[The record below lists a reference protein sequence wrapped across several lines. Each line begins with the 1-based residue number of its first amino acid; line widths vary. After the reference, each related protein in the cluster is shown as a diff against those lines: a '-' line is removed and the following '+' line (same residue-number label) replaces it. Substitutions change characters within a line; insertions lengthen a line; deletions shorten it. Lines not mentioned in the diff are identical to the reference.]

1 MTEEMAPQEKSTDSA
16 FAGRIDILYALGRHY
31 LSLPFAVL
39 CVPATMIAGHSPS
52 ILPLMPLLLQLI
64 VVIAAEQLT
73 TAYNNRSPGSDPR
86 FWARRYTFVSAISGA
101 TWGAASLFW
110 FVPGSFPAQAYLSL
124 AFLGMTATEFI
135 ARSAHRPAYIAHT
148 LFALGPLVTMLAL
161 EGGLYA
167 SCSALLVT
175 LFATVL
181 ISYCHGM
188 ARLLDE
194 SIRLRNENGQLVIR
208 LQREKGEAISARESA
223 ESSARAKTAFIA
235 NMSHELRTPLNAL
248 LGMAQLL
255 ERAEMPK
262 QQKDHIK
269 VMLQAGRGLQT
280 LIDDVI
286 ALTRDDVHSSD
297 DEDCDPLQSARV
309 VARLLQPRAWEKRLH
324 LTLSAAPDLPRV
336 AADPRRV
343 RQVLLKLTDNALKF
357 TEHGLVDIRI
367 DVTEDGH
374 GVRFCI
380 SDTGPG
386 VAPQLAG
393 QLFKPFSLGDIS
405 YARKQQGAG
414 LGLAVAKR
422 VIEQAGG
429 TIGFASKPDQ
439 GAEFFFT
446 LPVSGVAPKVAQPG
460 EPTTESA
467 SETAGELAKDLA
479 REAARESENR
489 VTPPTGISVLLFLPI
504 AAVSDAA
511 ARMLEPFGNRV
522 VWAGSQSEAQELASR
537 EHFDAIIASGGDS
550 DMLAA
555 APGVNAQLIAILLQ
569 GERAPACT
577 RNVLRWPTTAEQLY
591 RVLEQVCH
599 APAHRAAQPLS
610 VIDPVAFGSLEKSLG
625 AKALVEILQ
634 CYIVTAEQLTGA
646 LSGACRDE
654 KWDEAARLAQDI
666 IGAAGG
672 LGLSAITGAARD
684 FARKAREG
692 HNQGELSNAAQT
704 IAGEHVRTRQAL
716 LHLYPN
722 VA

>member
-1 MTEEMAPQEKSTDSA
+1 MTDEILPQERPADPV

-39 CVPATMIAGHSPS
+39 CVPATLIAGHGPS
-52 ILPLMPLLLQLI
+52 ILPLMPLLLQLT

-73 TAYNNRSPGSDPR
+73 TAYKKRPSGSDPH

-101 TWGAASLFW
+101 TWGAAALFW
-110 FVPGSFPAQAYLSL
+110 FVPDSFPAQAYLAL

-135 ARSAHRPAYIAHT
+135 ARSAHRPAYLVHT
-148 LFALGPLVTMLAL
+148 LFALGPLVGLL
-161 EGGLYA
+161 LSQSGLYA
-167 SCSALLVT
+167 DCTAILIV

-194 SIRLRNENGQLVIR
+194 SIHLRNENGQLVIR
-208 LQREKGEAISARESA
+208 LQREKNEAVSARDAAETSA
-223 ESSARAKTAFIA
+223 HVKAAFVA
-235 NMSHELRTPLNAL
+235 NISHELRTPLNAL

-255 ERAEMPK
+255 ERAELPK
-262 QQKDHIK
+262 QQKDHVK

-286 ALTRDDVHSSD
+286 ALTRDDIGQLE
-297 DEDCDPLQSARV
+297 DEDCDPLQAARA

-324 LTLSAAPDLPRV
+324 LTLSAASGLPRV

-357 TEHGLVDIRI
+357 TERGLVDIRL
-367 DVTEDGH
+367 DLTEDGEF
-374 GVRFCI
+374 VQFCV
-380 SDTGPG
+380 SDTGLG
-386 VAPQLAG
+386 VAPEAARL
-393 QLFKPFSLGDIS
+393 LFSPFSPGDSS

-429 TIGFASKPDQ
+429 SIGFSSKPDE
-439 GAEFFFT
+439 GAQFFFT
-446 LPVSGVAPKVAQPG
+446 LPVSGLAPSAAA
-460 EPTTESA
+460 EP
-467 SETAGELAKDLA
+467 SETEGQLP
-479 REAARESENR
+479 
-489 VTPPTGISVLLFLPI
+489 PPTGLSLLFYLPNPVV
-504 AAVSDAA
+504 ADAA
-511 ARMLEPFGNRV
+511 ARLLEPFGNHV
-522 VWAGSQSEAQELASR
+522 VRADSLAEAEERANN
-537 EHFDAIIASGGDS
+537 EHFDAIIARASDA

-555 APGVNAQLIAILLQ
+555 APGAKVPLIAILLR
-569 GERAPACT
+569 GGRVPAAT
-577 RNVLRWPTTAEQLY
+577 NNVLRWPLQADQLY
-591 RVLEQVCH
+591 RALDQTCQPPDKSE
-599 APAHRAAQPLS
+599 AETIAA
-610 VIDPVAFGSLEKSLG
+610 IDPVAFSTLERSVGVKT
-625 AKALVEILQ
+625 LVEILQ
-634 CYIVTAEQLTGA
+634 CYIVTAEQLTSA
-646 LSGACRDE
+646 LAQACSEE

-672 LGLSAITGAARD
+672 LGLAAITQAARI

-692 HNQGELSNAAQT
+692 EDHHELRNAAQMVV
-704 IAGEHVRTRQAL
+704 GEHVRARQAL
-716 LHLYPN
+716 IHLYPE